1 MVFSEKWL
9 KNHPSFITVSDI
21 NSDLNYLY
29 YDHFKKSI
37 FEKSM
42 DYSSCYFVPISRYF
56 ATFSLIQWQ
65 LLIGLIQL
73 LLSHLQ
79 SFPGVLQLFVCLVV
93 DSLCIVALSLFLE
106 AVSSSLAAI
115 SWSLTAIFGSLW
127 PFFGFSQPFSGFCG
141 IFRGPVC
148 HFLFFTPFS
157 ASLNPKP

>member
-9 KNHPSFITVSDI
+9 KNHPNFITVSDT

-42 DYSSCYFVPISRYF
+42 DYSPCYFVPISWYF

-73 LLSHLQ
+73 LLSPLRP
-79 SFPGVLQLFVCLVV
+79 FPGVLQLFVCLVV
-93 DSLCIVALSLFLE
+93 DSLCIAALSLSLE

-115 SWSLTAIFGSLW
+115 SLSLTAIFFGSLW
-127 PFFGFSQPFSGFCG
+127 PFLCFLRPFSVFCG
-141 IFRGPVC
+141 IF
-148 HFLFFTPFS
+148 
-157 ASLNPKP
+157 

>member
-9 KNHPSFITVSDI
+9 KNHPNFITVSDT

-42 DYSSCYFVPISRYF
+42 DYSSCYFVPISWYF

-73 LLSHLQ
+73 LLSPLRP
-79 SFPGVLQLFVCLVV
+79 FPGVLQLFVCLVV
-93 DSLCIVALSLFLE
+93 DSLCIVALSLSLE

-115 SWSLTAIFGSLW
+115 SWSLTAIFLL
-127 PFFGFSQPFSGFCG
+127 FVVFSWFLAAIFWFLPHFLSSCRPFSGFYA
-141 IFRGPVC
+141 IFRV
-148 HFLFFTPFS
+148 
-157 ASLNPKP
+157 PKP